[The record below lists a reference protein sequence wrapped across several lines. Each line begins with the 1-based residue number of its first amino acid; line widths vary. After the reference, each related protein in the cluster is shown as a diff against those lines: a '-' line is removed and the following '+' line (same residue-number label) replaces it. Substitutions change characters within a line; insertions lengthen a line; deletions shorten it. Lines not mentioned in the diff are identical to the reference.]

1 MSLPVRT
8 IHDDPLAAR
17 LREVLCAA
25 VRGWRK
31 SAPFGSA
38 LLVAVPDRLIDEVAA
53 RLAPVLRDVTREA
66 VRAELD
72 AADLAVVAETATG
85 TEVGR

>member
-17 LREVLCAA
+17 LREVFCAA
-25 VRGWRK
+25 VRGW
-31 SAPFGSA
+31 
-38 LLVAVPDRLIDEVAA
+38 
-53 RLAPVLRDVTREA
+53 
-66 VRAELD
+66 LD